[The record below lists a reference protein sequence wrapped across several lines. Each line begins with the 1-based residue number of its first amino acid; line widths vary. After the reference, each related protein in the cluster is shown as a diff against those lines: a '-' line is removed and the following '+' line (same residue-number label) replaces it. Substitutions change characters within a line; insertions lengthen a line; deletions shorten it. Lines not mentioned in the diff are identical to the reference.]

1 MPGKS
6 ITKATETD
14 IPSLLHFAKENFII
28 TYAHMN
34 TRENMEN
41 YLLQCFTPESFSREF
56 NHPDSSFFLLKDGQ
70 EIIGYYKMNL
80 NDAQTERHYPNSA
93 EIERIYVATGHKG
106 KGLGKHMILHACETA
121 QLANARYIWLGVW
134 EKNPAAIAFYQKMGF
149 EQIDTH
155 MFQLGDDAQTDII
168 MKLNL

>member
-1 MPGKS
+1 M
-6 ITKATETD
+6 
-14 IPSLLHFAKENFII
+14 
-28 TYAHMN
+28 
-34 TRENMEN
+34 
-41 YLLQCFTPESFSREF
+41 
-56 NHPDSSFFLLKDGQ
+56 
-70 EIIGYYKMNL
+70 IGYYKMKL
-80 NDAQTERHYPNSA
+80 NVAQTERHYPNSV